1 MGRTKDPTMNDK
13 KFVGKGGNV
22 VVGEITK
29 LLSGDTYHIRGYR
42 VEGSN
47 TLYTEN
53 IQIDMPVKDY
63 DGNQYKIVKIG
74 DQYWLARI

>member
-1 MGRTKDPTMNDK
+1 MTRSLY
-13 KFVGKGGNV
+13 GKGGNV